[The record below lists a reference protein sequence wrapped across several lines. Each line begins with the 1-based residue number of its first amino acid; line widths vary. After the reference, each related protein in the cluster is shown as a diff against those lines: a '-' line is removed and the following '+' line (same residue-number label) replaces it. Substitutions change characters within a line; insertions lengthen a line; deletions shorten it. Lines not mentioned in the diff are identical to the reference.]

1 MHNVQHLKISK
12 IVHNVQNLRIVPMF
26 KISKSFNYLSLR
38 NVYNIQNLQIVH
50 NVQKMSNKIIKL
62 CKSKKSQNL
71 KIVHNVQHLKISNIF
86 HNVKNL
92 EIFKL
97 FLVPYKNSTLSK
109 FFSNSELKN
118 KVWRPKCLKYLKCI
132 NLKIVNNVQNLKI
145 LNLFMC
151 N

>member
-1 MHNVQHLKISK
+1 MSKLSKIFSNSELKNKDWRPICLKYLKCKNLK

-50 NVQKMSNKIIKL
+50 NVQKMSNKIFKL

-97 FLVPYKNSTLSK
+97 FLV
-109 FFSNSELKN
+109 
-118 KVWRPKCLKYLKCI
+118 
-132 NLKIVNNVQNLKI
+132 
-145 LNLFMC
+145 
-151 N
+151 